1 MKLSSLNTLIIGCFL
16 GTSLLSYSTAAQKK
30 DDKRVS
36 PLCNRQ
42 SGLRLIQ
49 EQLPLTKT
57 FADVASRIRVLLRA
71 ADLLWPYR
79 NEESRAAFT
88 EALDLAIQDHKEKGD
103 GTRREG
109 IGLMAEVPDQRYTVI
124 AAIGKRDVA
133 WARKLSD
140 QILDED
146 AKENNARDNPDSES
160 PRRTNEKLL
169 TLALGFLSSDETSAI
184 NYARVSLRYPASLML
199 PIFLFKMAE
208 LNRARADLFY
218 EEALAA
224 YAAKA
229 MEQFLYLSAYPFANT
244 RDVGEMPGWTIYR
257 LPEGFNAS
265 PRLERLFVQ
274 RLLTNA
280 QSILATPIEATATD
294 NNDLSEA
301 AQMWLAL
308 TRLENQI
315 QSSLPDM
322 AEAASQARGNL
333 FSLLPQ
339 RSQTSVSGLFEA
351 RNHPTSSLSFDEQ
364 VEAADKQAK
373 SEARE
378 RNLALAVMNAPRSE
392 SLEHVL
398 AVADRISDVDLKN
411 QVVSLLYFF
420 RAQQAIKDRRI
431 DDARKLALKV
441 TEIDRRAYLDLTMA
455 ETLLKQ
461 GEDQSRAREILE
473 EVTAAVKKAPSTI
486 VTARALLGLAAL
498 YARID
503 VNRSIELLGD
513 AVNCIN
519 RLETPDFSSQYVQIK
534 VEGKDFGF
542 YTGFQTPGFNP
553 ENAFRDVSKQDFDGV
568 LYQAANFADKPLR
581 ALTTIAVVE
590 PCLQQVA
597 KPKKKQRA

>member
-1 MKLSSLNTLIIGCFL
+1 MKLSSLHTLVVGCFL

-30 DDKRVS
+30 DDKRFS

-42 SGLRLIQ
+42 SGLQLIQ

-140 QILDED
+140 QMLDED
-146 AKENNARDNPDSES
+146 AKENNARDTSDRES
-160 PRRTNEKLL
+160 SRRTNEKLL

-199 PIFLFKMAE
+199 PIFLFRMAE

-224 YAAKA
+224 YAAKP

-308 TRLENQI
+308 TRLE
-315 QSSLPDM
+315 SG
-322 AEAASQARGNL
+322 AERVPPEIVVLEELVQNVVNDASYEAKPLHKEVRTTEMEHCRVRGS
-333 FSLLPQ
+333 FELL
-339 RSQTSVSGLFEA
+339 RSGIENVVRNAIRYTAENTVVDVALSWRLDTAVLTVRDHGPGVPESELRHIFEPFY
-351 RNHPTSSLSFDEQ
+351 R
-364 VEAADKQAK
+364 V

-378 RNLALAVMNAPRSE
+378 RASGGVGLGLSIAERTVKLHGGTIRAENVEDGL
-392 SLEHVL
+392 
-398 AVADRISDVDLKN
+398 RIIIELP
-411 QVVSLLYFF
+411 L
-420 RAQQAIKDRRI
+420 
-431 DDARKLALKV
+431 
-441 TEIDRRAYLDLTMA
+441 
-455 ETLLKQ
+455 
-461 GEDQSRAREILE
+461 
-473 EVTAAVKKAPSTI
+473 APSP
-486 VTARALLGLAAL
+486 TAVQA
-498 YARID
+498 
-503 VNRSIELLGD
+503 
-513 AVNCIN
+513 
-519 RLETPDFSSQYVQIK
+519 TPEK
-534 VEGKDFGF
+534 
-542 YTGFQTPGFNP
+542 
-553 ENAFRDVSKQDFDGV
+553 
-568 LYQAANFADKPLR
+568 
-581 ALTTIAVVE
+581 
-590 PCLQQVA
+590 LQV
-597 KPKKKQRA
+597 